1 MGKLAMIMVSR
12 KGTATIII
20 LLASTLLVAG
30 AFSHPMV
37 PRPSCCRSS
46 SLEHISYIFQKSD
59 SGPFAVLHRHYPLAS
74 LRGGATEGADDS
86 ESQTATDPSVG
97 LDKSATLDQDP
108 PQPQRPQRIALEVT
122 KTRKSGELL
131 ATAAAFP
138 MGALSIL
145 GSTYSSFLLR
155 RPILTKSATACVIFA
170 LSDCMAQ
177 RLEKRDDRAKSGSK
191 TTLVWSRILASAAV
205 GFFYFGPA
213 AHYWYDMIF
222 RILPGTSLVSTIQ
235 KAALG
240 QLFFGPTF
248 TCIFFATGLMQLGQ
262 FSLPNWWRKV
272 RSDLPGAWLAGVGFW
287 PLVDLVSFSLIQPQF
302 IPLFVNLCSLVW
314 TTYLVLKSYN

>member
-1 MGKLAMIMVSR
+1 MVSR
-12 KGTATIII
+12 EGTVTIII

-46 SLEHISYIFQKSD
+46 SLEHISYLFQKAD
-59 SGPFAVLHRHYPLAS
+59 SGPFSVLHRHYRLAS
-74 LRGGATEGADDS
+74 LRGGATDGVDDS
-86 ESQTATDPSVG
+86 VSQTASDPLVG
-97 LDKSATLDQDP
+97 HDKSATLDQDP
-108 PQPQRPQRIALEVT
+108 SLRPQR
-122 KTRKSGELL
+122 RKSGELL

-138 MGALSIL
+138 MGALSRL
-145 GSTYSSFLLR
+145 GSTYSSFLVQ

-177 RLEKRDDRAKSGSK
+177 RLEKRDDRAKSGSQHK
-191 TTLVWSRILASAAV
+191 LVWSRILASAAV

-262 FSLPNWWRKV
+262 FSLPNWWRKI
-272 RSDLPGAWLAGVGFW
+272 RSDLPGAWLAGAGFW